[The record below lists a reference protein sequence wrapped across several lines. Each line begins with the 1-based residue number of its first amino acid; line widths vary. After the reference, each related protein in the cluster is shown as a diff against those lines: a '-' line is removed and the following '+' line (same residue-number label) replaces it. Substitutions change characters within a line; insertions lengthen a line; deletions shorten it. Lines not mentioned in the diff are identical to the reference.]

1 MSKQDRVEFYQQQID
16 LENTIHEK
24 AENSVKGLQN
34 ILINELIMGIALD
47 SKKHAVLLNALV
59 SMHTKATPSV
69 SEKYGSDIKESISEH
84 IELERQ
90 AIDTYRKL
98 LETIDDESEKI
109 IIRAILD
116 DEIKHHS
123 LLKTIQKMI
132 VDNLTLSEKEF
143 WDMVEED
150 KYGYIPY
157 SK

>member
-1 MSKQDRVEFYQQQID
+1 MSKQDRVDFYKQQID
-16 LENTIHEK
+16 LENTIHDK
-24 AENSVKGLQN
+24 AENSVRGIQN
-34 ILINELIMGIALD
+34 IIINELIMGIALD
-47 SKKHAVLLNALV
+47 SKKHATLLNALV
-59 SMHTKATPSV
+59 SMHTKASPSV
-69 SEKYGSDIKESISEH
+69 SEKYGSDIKENIREH

-90 AIDTYRKL
+90 AIDTYHEL
-98 LETIDDESEKI
+98 LKTLDDESEKT
-109 IIRAILD
+109 IIRAILN

-150 KYGYIPY
+150 QYSYIPY